1 MVLRH
6 SGLLLAY
13 PREYIKMSEI
23 SYFAGLFDGEGSV
36 RYKCMPRIRH
46 ERPNKPVYNT
56 WEIRLEI
63 AMTDKKI
70 IDWVHKL
77 LGVGTANPRKVK
89 EGRKPQW
96 RWICRYRD
104 AYHVAKLLEP
114 YSRIKL
120 GELKKIINHYKEKK

>member
-1 MVLRH
+1 
-6 SGLLLAY
+6 
-13 PREYIKMSEI
+13 
-23 SYFAGLFDGEGSV
+23 
-36 RYKCMPRIRH
+36 MPRIRH
-46 ERPNKPVYNT
+46 DRPKKPIYNT

-89 EGRKPQW
+89 EGMKPQW